1 VCLAVLPLP
10 QCSFVEWCSIEGHR
24 EGFTLTCFKLNISH
38 IKPFGAYMGQI
49 IIIYCNFIIST
60 FLSLKILT
68 DPSVFRKVY
77 NGFDV

>member
-1 VCLAVLPLP
+1 VYGAVPPFPNALLWSGDRLKGTGLYPY
-10 QCSFVEWCSIEGHR
+10 
-24 EGFTLTCFKLNISH
+24 CFKLNISH

-68 DPSVFRKVY
+68 DPRVFRKVY